1 MKKNNVKYTFIYIL
15 ISVFI
20 FGIINSCSFLSGFQE
35 SVIVLNVDYK
45 QYLANYAQ
53 NKDSIFYDL
62 LKNVNIDTNKNG
74 NDFLDKFSETA
85 EKQNIHLEKYYPGF
99 GADDASII
107 KKLKDSLAIRYDA
120 CIGILKKRAESY
132 EQKNTK
138 VSVSSNGQI
147 NVTLNKKSDE
157 KEAKKLFTIPGDIE
171 FKPLYQQ
178 KEPME
183 IFTGLDSILAGPN
196 YKRPD
201 TLENEQIYSD
211 EFERKHPLF
220 FIVRPDA
227 AYSDFSSWLIK
238 TTDTSKFNRILER
251 EDIRKFVSEDMQIV
265 YSNDYYRYEKY
276 TSIKVYLIESSAIL
290 TGENIIKSV
299 YMVDKESKDPYV
311 SIKFDDYGTYKFKD
325 YTGKNSGKK
334 LPVVVDG
341 IVIMAPVIR
350 DEITGGN
357 CQIEGFADSKDVVI
371 YAAIFNSGVLPLK
384 LQAIEK

>member
-1 MKKNNVKYTFIYIL
+1 MKNNNVKYTFIYIL

-20 FGIINSCSFLSGFQE
+20 FGIIKSCSFLSGFQE
-35 SVIVLNVDYK
+35 SVIVLKVDFK
-45 QYLANYAQ
+45 QYMLNSAV
-53 NKDSIFYDL
+53 NKDPVFLNL
-62 LKNVNIDTNKNG
+62 LDNVNIDTNKNG
-74 NDFLDKFSETA
+74 NDYIDKFSEA
-85 EKQNIHLEKYYPGF
+85 SGKQNVHLDKYFPGF

-107 KKLKDSLAIRYDA
+107 KRLKDSLALRYEA
-120 CIGILKKRAESY
+120 CIKILQKRADSYELKYTKVTQNSSGSLIITLKK
-132 EQKNTK
+132 
-138 VSVSSNGQI
+138 I
-147 NVTLNKKSDE
+147 SDE

-171 FKPLYQQ
+171 FKPMYLK

-183 IFTGLDSILAGPN
+183 IFIGMDSILAGPN

-201 TLENEQIYSD
+201 TWENEQIYND
-211 EFERKHPLF
+211 EFELKHPLF

-357 CQIEGFADSKDVVI
+357 CQIEGFADTKDVSI